1 MTVERYPSKEKSTSA
16 VATMARSLEFYF
28 SKRTMSNR
36 LFKASMGETMATWDG
51 ADSHA
56 SGIPTKEILELYRR

>member
-1 MTVERYPSKEKSTSA
+1 MAVTRYPSEDKTTSA
-16 VATMARSLEFYF
+16 VATIAKPLEFYF

-51 ADSHA
+51 ADSDA
-56 SGIPTKEILELYRR
+56 SGIPTREIIELYRR